1 MMRRLFATPTLLI
14 ATTALAGCNLAPHYV
29 RPALPVAPSWPVGD
43 AYLAQSEAALPSVT
57 YAQVFTDPRLQTIIR
72 QALVNNRDLRV
83 AAANI
88 IAQRAQYRIQRADL
102 FPTISAN
109 GEYSYSGGGN
119 GARATAT
126 SSSASGSGTGTT
138 GTGTTGTG
146 TTGTGTTGGTT
157 GTGTTGTG
165 TAGTTGTGTSAGS
178 VVSSSSGSAFS
189 ADIGTTAFE
198 IDLFGRVRSLTN
210 AALNRYF
217 ETEAA
222 ARATRLTLVANIANG
237 WLTYAA
243 DRSLLKIA
251 TDTEQS
257 AERTVK
263 LTDAQLQ
270 GGIAPR
276 TNLREAQQ
284 TLYTA
289 QSSLALQKTALA
301 QDING
306 LQLLVGASVDPK
318 LLPGSIEEAIGT
330 VATLPAGLDST
341 ILLRR
346 PDVVEAEYELRA
358 TNAQIGAARAA
369 LFPRLTLTGL
379 AGFASTALSTLFT
392 GGAFTYSVA
401 PSLSYP
407 IFQAGAARA
416 GVTYSKAER
425 DSALA
430 TYEKSIQTAFEE
442 TANALARLG
451 TISDQL
457 GADRNNVV
465 AALDAYQLTD
475 ASFRG
480 GVGTFLDALVAQR
493 TLFTAQQTL
502 VATQLTAAQNRVT
515 LYQVLGGDSTL
526 ETTAN
531 GPAPVTATGAPRTD
545 YPQPSPT
552 PTPTPTPAR

>member
-1 MMRRLFATPTLLI
+1 MMRRLLAKPALI
-14 ATTALAGCNLAPHYV
+14 VATTALAGCSLAPHYE
-29 RPALPVAPSWPVGD
+29 RPALPVASSWPVGD
-43 AYLAQSEAALPSVT
+43 AYLAQSEAALPAVG
-57 YAQVFTDPRLQTIIR
+57 YAQVFTDPRLQAIIR

-88 IAQRAQYRIQRADL
+88 VAQRAQYRIQRANL
-102 FPTISAN
+102 FPTISAD
-109 GEYSYSGGGN
+109 GSYSYSGGGN
-119 GARATAT
+119 GARSTASRST
-126 SSSASGSGTGTT
+126 TGGTNTGTTGNGNT
-138 GTGTTGTG
+138 GTGTTGT
-146 TTGTGTTGGTT
+146 TGTGAT

-165 TAGTTGTGTSAGS
+165 TAGTSGAGITSGG
-178 VVSSSSGSAFS
+178 VTSSSSGSAFS

-198 IDLFGRVRSLTN
+198 IDLFGRVRSLTG

-222 ARATRLTLVANIANG
+222 ARATRLTLVAEIANG

-243 DRSLLKIA
+243 DQSLLKLA
-251 TDTEQS
+251 TDTAAS
-257 AERTVK
+257 AQRSVK
-263 LTDAQLQ
+263 LTDARLQ

-276 TNLREAQQ
+276 TDLRQAQQ
-284 TLYTA
+284 VLFTA
-289 QSSLALQKTALA
+289 QANLALQKTALA
-301 QDING
+301 QDVNG
-306 LQLLVGASVDPK
+306 LQLLVGAQVDAA
-318 LLPGSIEEAIGT
+318 LLPTSIDEAIAT

-379 AGFASTALSTLFT
+379 LGFASTALSTLFT
-392 GGAFTYSVA
+392 GGAFSYSVA

-416 GVTYSKAER
+416 GVTYSQAQR
-425 DSALA
+425 DAALA
-430 TYEKSIQTAFEE
+430 TYEKAIQTAFEE

-457 GADRNNVV
+457 GANRNSVV
-465 AALDAYQLTD
+465 AAADAYKLTD
-475 ASFRG
+475 ASYRG
-480 GVGTFLDALVAQR
+480 GVGTFLDSLDSQR
-493 TLFTAQQTL
+493 TLYAAQQTL
-502 VATQLTAAQNRVT
+502 VSTQLTAGQNRVT

-526 ETTAN
+526 DATAA
-531 GPAPVTATGAPRTD
+531 GPKPVTASGAPRTD
-545 YPQPSPT
+545 DPAAPAGPST
-552 PTPTPTPAR
+552 PKR

>member
-1 MMRRLFATPTLLI
+1 MRRAIATPVTLI
-14 ATTALAGCNLAPHYV
+14 VATALAGCNLTPHYE
-29 RPALPVAPSWPVGD
+29 RGALPVPPSWPIGD
-43 AYLAQSEAALPSVT
+43 AYLAQSEAKLPAVT
-57 YAQVFTDPRLQTIIR
+57 YAQVFTDPRLQAIIR
-72 QALVNNRDLRV
+72 QALANNRDLRV

-109 GEYSYSGGGN
+109 GQYSYAGGGN

-126 SSSASGSGTGTT
+126 SSTAGGTGSTT
-138 GTGTTGTG
+138 GTGTTGT
-146 TTGTGTTGGTT
+146 TGTGNT
-157 GTGTTGTG
+157 GTGATGTG
-165 TAGTTGTGTSAGS
+165 ATGTGATGTSAGS
-178 VVSSSSGSAFS
+178 VVSSTAGSAFS

-198 IDLFGRVRSLTN
+198 IDLFGRVRSLTS
-210 AALNRYF
+210 AALNRYL

-222 ARATRLTLVANIANG
+222 ARATRLTLVAEIANG

-243 DRSLLKIA
+243 DQSLLKIA
-251 TDTEQS
+251 KDTEAS
-257 AERTVK
+257 AERTVT
-263 LTDAQLQ
+263 LTNAQLQ

-289 QSSLALQKTALA
+289 QSSLAAQRTAIA

-306 LQLLVGASVDPK
+306 LQLLVGATVDPK
-318 LLPGSIEEAIGT
+318 LLPASIEEGIGSI
-330 VATLPAGLDST
+330 ATLPAGLDST

-346 PDVVEAEYELRA
+346 PDVVQAEYELRA
-358 TNAQIGAARAA
+358 TNAQIGAARAV

-379 AGFASTALSTLFT
+379 AGFASSALSSLFT
-392 GGAFTYSVA
+392 GGAFSYSAA
-401 PSLSYP
+401 PSLTYP

-416 GVTYSKAER
+416 GVTYSKAQR
-425 DSALA
+425 DVALA
-430 TYEKSIQTAFEE
+430 TYEKTIQTAFEE

-457 GADRNNVV
+457 GADRNNVI
-465 AALDAYQLTD
+465 AATDAYQLTN

-493 TLFTAQQTL
+493 TLFSVQQAL

-526 ETTAN
+526 ETTAA
-531 GPAPVTATGAPRTD
+531 GPKPVTASGAPRID
-545 YPQPSPT
+545 DPQPDPAARPT
-552 PTPTPTPAR
+552 R